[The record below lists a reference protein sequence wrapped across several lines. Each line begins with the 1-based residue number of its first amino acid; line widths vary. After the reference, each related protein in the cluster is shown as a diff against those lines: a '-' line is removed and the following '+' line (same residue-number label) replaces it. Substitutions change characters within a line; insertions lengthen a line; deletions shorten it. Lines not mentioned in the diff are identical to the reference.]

1 MRTRV
6 TRNAETLRRGETLT
20 DLAPRL
26 RDSALRR
33 AGVVAQLSL
42 ILLLCVGIT
51 GSAQSTNPLIDAVK
65 RGDRDAVRE
74 LLRSKPDVNAAQ
86 ADGTTALHW
95 AVRANDIEL
104 VGMLLR
110 AGAKATATN
119 RYGIAPITLAATN
132 GSVEALDALLKAGAN
147 ANTQSAEGEPII
159 MTAARTGNASAV
171 KLLIGRG
178 ADVNAREK
186 WFGETAVMWAAAEN
200 HADAIK
206 VLAESGADI
215 NAKSTVVDAPVLE
228 FPRSGGPNSPFPRGG
243 WTALMFAAREGAIDA
258 ARTLAELGAN
268 LNVAAL
274 PQTDIPLK
282 PEEFKAAD
290 QGIGTTA
297 LVFAIINSH
306 YDLAAVLLE
315 KGANPNVV
323 DIAGMG
329 PLYAAVDMNS
339 LQWVQGRPAPILSDK
354 LDGVD
359 VVKLLLDRGA
369 DPNARLKRAPLK
381 RHHDAG
387 TTLNFGQGT
396 TALMRAARTNDIA
409 VMQLLLDKG
418 ADPFLTLPD
427 RTNALMIAAGLGAG
441 GLRGEGIRIVVPTP
455 EGAVEA
461 CKLLLDRGMDVD
473 AFNNAGNTAL
483 HGAVG
488 RGDPV
493 VKFLAERGATLTL
506 KNKAG
511 FTPLDLAMGQ
521 GGRGG
526 RGGVVRES
534 TAALLKQLISQ
545 APKPSKSAP

>member
-1 MRTRV
+1 MT
-6 TRNAETLRRGETLT
+6 
-20 DLAPRL
+20 RL
-26 RDSALRR
+26 RVLSVAALML
-33 AGVVAQLSL
+33 ASSIGGAAQNGM
-42 ILLLCVGIT
+42 LLV
-51 GSAQSTNPLIDAVK
+51 DAVK
-65 RGDRDAVRE
+65 RGDREAVRE
-74 LLRSKPDVNAAQ
+74 LLRVKPDVNAAQ
-86 ADGTTALHW
+86 ADGTTALHF

-104 VGMLLR
+104 VRTLLR
-110 AGAKATATN
+110 AGANAKATN

-132 GSVEALDALLKAGAN
+132 GSAEALDALLKAGAS
-147 ANTQSAEGEPII
+147 ANTQTAEGEPVI
-159 MTAARTGNASAV
+159 MTAARTGNAAAV
-171 KLLIGRG
+171 KLLVSRG

-200 HADAIK
+200 HADAIRI
-206 VLAESGADI
+206 LAESGADI
-215 NAKSTVVDAPVLE
+215 NAKSTVIDAPVLE

-243 WTALMFAAREGAIDA
+243 WTALMFAAREGALDA
-258 ARTLAELGAN
+258 ARALAELGAN

-282 PEEFKAAD
+282 PEEFKSAE
-290 QGIGTTA
+290 QGVGTTA
-297 LVFAIINSH
+297 LVFAIINVH

-315 KGANPNVV
+315 KGADPNVV

-329 PLYAAVDMNS
+329 ALYAAVDMNS
-339 LQWVQGRPAPILSDK
+339 LQWVQGRPAPILTDT

-359 VVKLLLDRGA
+359 VVKRLLDRGA
-369 DPNARLKRAPLK
+369 NPNARLKRAPLK

-396 TALMRAARTNDIA
+396 TPLMRAARTNDVA
-409 VMQLLLDKG
+409 VMRLLLDKG

-441 GLRGEGIRIVVPTP
+441 GLRGEGIRIVVPTA

-461 CKLLLDRGMDVD
+461 CALLIERGMDID

-483 HGAVG
+483 HGAIV
-488 RGDPV
+488 RGDAV
-493 VKFLAERGATLTL
+493 VKFLASRGATLTL

-534 TAALLKQLISQ
+534 TAALLKQLIQQQ
-545 APKPSKSAP
+545 AAAKASKSAP

>member
-1 MRTRV
+1 MKSR
-6 TRNAETLRRGETLT
+6 AIWLLIIGLC
-20 DLAPRL
+20 L
-26 RDSALRR
+26 SATS
-33 AGVVAQLSL
+33 G
-42 ILLLCVGIT
+42 
-51 GSAQSTNPLIDAVK
+51 AQSARPLVDAVT
-65 RGDRDAVRE
+65 RGDREAVRE
-74 LLRSKPDVNAAQ
+74 LLRGRPDVNAAQ

-104 VGMLLR
+104 VRTLLR
-110 AGAKATATN
+110 SGANAKATN
-119 RYGIAPITLAATN
+119 RYGIAPITLAAQN
-132 GSVEALDALLKAGAN
+132 GSADVLEALLKAGAS
-147 ANTQSAEGEPII
+147 ARTETAEGEPVLL
-159 MTAARTGNASAV
+159 TAARTGNPAAV
-171 KLLIGRG
+171 KLLIGSG

-186 WFGETAVMWAAAEN
+186 WFGETAVMWAAADN
-200 HADAIK
+200 HADAIR

-215 NAKSTVVDAPVLE
+215 NARSTTIDAPVLE

-258 ARTLAELGAN
+258 ARTLADLGAN

-282 PEEFKAAD
+282 PEEFKTAD

-315 KGANPNVV
+315 KGANPNVL
-323 DIAGMG
+323 DTAGMG
-329 PLYAAVDMNS
+329 ALYAATDMNS
-339 LQWVQGRPAPILSDK
+339 LQWVQGRPAPILTDT
-354 LDGVD
+354 LDAVD
-359 VVKLLLDRGA
+359 VVKLLLDKGA

-396 TALMRAARTNDIA
+396 TPLMRAARTNDVA
-409 VMQLLLDKG
+409 VMRLLLDKG
-418 ADPFLTLPD
+418 ANPFLTLPD
-427 RTNALMIAAGLGAG
+427 RTNALMVAAGLGAG

-455 EGAVEA
+455 EGAIDA
-461 CKLLLDRGMDVD
+461 CALLIERGMDID

-488 RGDPV
+488 RGDAV
-493 VKFLAERGATLTL
+493 VKFLASKGATLTL

-511 FTPLDLAMGQ
+511 FTPLDIAMGQ
-521 GGRGG
+521 GGRGRG
-526 RGGVVRES
+526 GGVVRES
-534 TAALLKQLISQ
+534 TAALLKQLIQARSQ
-545 APKPSKSAP
+545 IHKSEP

>member
-1 MRTRV
+1 MSTPHI
-6 TRNAETLRRGETLT
+6 
-20 DLAPRL
+20 APRL
-26 RDSALRR
+26 RASAYRR
-33 AGVVAQLSL
+33 TREVAQLSL
-42 ILLLCVGIT
+42 ILLLCVAIT
-51 GSAQSTNPLIDAVK
+51 GSAQSANSLVEAVK
-65 RGDRDAVRE
+65 RGDREAVRE
-74 LLRSKPDVNAAQ
+74 LLRGKPDVNAAQ
-86 ADGTTALHW
+86 PDGTTALHW
-95 AVRANDIEL
+95 AVRGNDIEM
-104 VGMLLR
+104 VRTLLS
-110 AGAKATATN
+110 AGAKATVTN
-119 RYGIAPITLAATN
+119 RYGIAPVTLAATN
-132 GSVEALDALLKAGAN
+132 GSVEALDALLKAGAS
-147 ANTQSAEGEPII
+147 ANSEPII
-159 MTAARTGNASAV
+159 MTAARTGNAAAV

-215 NAKSTVVDAPVLE
+215 NARSTVIEAPVLE

-243 WTALMFAAREGAIDA
+243 WTALMFAAREGGSEA

-268 LNVAAL
+268 LDVAAL

-282 PEEFKAAD
+282 PEEFKSAD

-329 PLYAAVDMNS
+329 ALYAAVDMNS
-339 LQWVQGRPAPILSDK
+339 LQWVQGRPAPILTDK

-396 TALMRAARTNDIA
+396 TPLMRAARTNDVG

-488 RGDPV
+488 RGDAV

-534 TAALLKQLISQ
+534 TAALLKQLMSQ
-545 APKPSKSAP
+545 APTKSSKSAP

>member
-1 MRTRV
+1 MSTPPI
-6 TRNAETLRRGETLT
+6 
-20 DLAPRL
+20 APRL
-26 RDSALRR
+26 RASAYRR
-33 AGVVAQLSL
+33 TREVAQLSL
-42 ILLLCVGIT
+42 ILLLCVAIT
-51 GSAQSTNPLIDAVK
+51 GSAQSANSLVEAVK
-65 RGDRDAVRE
+65 RGDREAVRE
-74 LLRSKPDVNAAQ
+74 LLRGKPDVNAAQ
-86 ADGTTALHW
+86 PDGTTALHW
-95 AVRANDIEL
+95 AVRGNDIEI
-104 VGMLLR
+104 VRTLLS
-110 AGAKATATN
+110 AGAKATVTN
-119 RYGIAPITLAATN
+119 RYGIAPVTLAATN
-132 GSVEALDALLKAGAN
+132 GSVEALDALLKAGAS

-159 MTAARTGNASAV
+159 MTAARTGNAAAV

-215 NAKSTVVDAPVLE
+215 NARSTVIEAPVLE

-243 WTALMFAAREGAIDA
+243 WTALMFAAREGGSDA

-268 LNVAAL
+268 LDVAAL

-282 PEEFKAAD
+282 PEEFKSAD

-329 PLYAAVDMNS
+329 ALYAAVDMNS
-339 LQWVQGRPAPILSDK
+339 LQWVQGRPAPILTDK

-396 TALMRAARTNDIA
+396 TPLMRAARTNDVG

-488 RGDPV
+488 RGDAV

-534 TAALLKQLISQ
+534 TAALLKQLMSQ
-545 APKPSKSAP
+545 APTKSSKSAP